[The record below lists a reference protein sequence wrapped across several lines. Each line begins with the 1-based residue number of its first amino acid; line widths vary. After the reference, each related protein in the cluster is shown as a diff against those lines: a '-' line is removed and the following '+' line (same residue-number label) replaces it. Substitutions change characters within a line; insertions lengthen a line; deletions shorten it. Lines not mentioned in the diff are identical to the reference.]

1 LPALAGRLGRRSTDT
16 GKLGSGR
23 EFDPPD
29 CNFPD
34 CWMSV
39 FRLLQIAE
47 PGRRGHNVAPFFIPY
62 MWKVLPVTQKP
73 DQCLGEWIDREAI
86 AEAMIPL
93 IGQLYRNNNV
103 VTSIHGRGLINRSV
117 IAIMKAHRF
126 ARHRMA
132 DDAELSVHETFP
144 ILKAMSELKLGA
156 ASVDLGKM
164 VAKFKAEGN
173 GRSIEDFV
181 KAELAEVVGKQNGD
195 AREGTDVVLYGFGRI
210 GRLLARILIEKTGGG
225 DGLRLRAIVVRK
237 GAENDLVKRASLL
250 RRDSVHGPFDGTIT
264 IDEENNTLTANGNL
278 IQVIYSNDPASID
291 YTQYGIKNALLVDNT
306 GKWRDAEGL
315 GQHLKCPGIDRV
327 VLTAPGKGALKNIV
341 HGINHSDIGADDK
354 IISAASCTTNAIVPV
369 LKAVNDQYGIVNGHV
384 ETVHSYTNDQNL
396 IDNFH
401 KGSRRGRSAP
411 LNMVITETGA
421 ATAAAKALPV
431 LKGKLT
437 GNAIRVPTPNVSM
450 AILNL
455 NLEKA
460 TTREEINEYLRQM
473 AMHSDLQKQIDFVSS
488 QEVVSTDFVGSR
500 HAGVVD
506 AEATICND
514 NRVVLY
520 VWYDNEFGYSCQV
533 VRVMEDMAGVNPP
546 AFPR

>member
-1 LPALAGRLGRRSTDT
+1 
-16 GKLGSGR
+16 
-23 EFDPPD
+23 
-29 CNFPD
+29 
-34 CWMSV
+34 M
-39 FRLLQIAE
+39 
-47 PGRRGHNVAPFFIPY
+47 
-62 MWKVLPVTQKP
+62 TQKP
-73 DQCLGEWIDREAI
+73 DQCLGEWIDREAL

-93 IGQLYRNNNV
+93 IGQLYRNNKV
-103 VTSIHGRGLINRSV
+103 VTSIYGRGLINRSV
-117 IAIMKAHRF
+117 IGILKAHRF
-126 ARHRMA
+126 ARQI
-132 DDAELSVHETFP
+132 DDAELSVHDTFP
-144 ILKAMSELKLGA
+144 ILQVMSQLELGA
-156 ASVDLGKM
+156 ASVDLGRLA
-164 VAKFKAEGN
+164 VKFKHEAN
-173 GRSIEDFV
+173 GRSVEQFV
-181 KAELAEVVGKQNGD
+181 REELADVAGKQGSNGHQ
-195 AREGTDVVLYGFGRI
+195 GTDVVLYGFGRI

-250 RRDSVHGPFDGTIT
+250 RRDSVHGSFNGTIT
-264 IDEENNTLTANGNL
+264 IDEENNTILANGNL
-278 IQVIYSNDPASID
+278 IQVIYSNDPTTVD
-291 YTQYGIKNALLVDNT
+291 YTAYGIQDAIVVDNT

-315 GQHLKCPGIDRV
+315 GQHLKCPGVARV
-327 VLTAPGKGALKNIV
+327 ILTAPGKGEIKNIV
-341 HGINHSDIGADDK
+341 HGINHQLITADDK
-354 IISAASCTTNAIVPV
+354 ILSAASCTTNAIVPV
-369 LKAVNDQYGIVNGHV
+369 LKAVYDKFGIVHGHV

-401 KGSRRGRSAP
+401 KGNRRGRSAA

-455 NLEKA
+455 ALEKA
-460 TTREEINEYLRQM
+460 TSREEINEYLRHM
-473 AMHSDLQKQIDFVSS
+473 ALHSELHKQIDFTNSP
-488 QEVVSTDFVGSR
+488 EVVSTDFVGSR
-500 HAGVVD
+500 HAGIVD

-533 VRVMEDMAGVNPP
+533 VRVLEDMAGVNPP

>member
-1 LPALAGRLGRRSTDT
+1 
-16 GKLGSGR
+16 
-23 EFDPPD
+23 
-29 CNFPD
+29 
-34 CWMSV
+34 
-39 FRLLQIAE
+39 
-47 PGRRGHNVAPFFIPY
+47 

-73 DQCLGEWIDREAI
+73 DQCLGEWIDREAL
-86 AEAMIPL
+86 AEAMIPM

-103 VTSIHGRGLINRSV
+103 VTSIYGRGLINRSV
-117 IAIMKAHRF
+117 IDILKAHRF
-126 ARHRMA
+126 ARHRLA
-132 DDAELSVHETFP
+132 DDKELSVHDTFP
-144 ILKAMSELKLGA
+144 ILKTMSELKLGA

-164 VAKFKAEGN
+164 VGKFKAEGE
-173 GRSIEDFV
+173 GRSIEQFV
-181 KAELAEVVGKQNGD
+181 KDELVEVVGAQNSAG
-195 AREGTDVVLYGFGRI
+195 REGTDVVLYGFGRI

-237 GAENDLVKRASLL
+237 GASNDLVKRASLL
-250 RRDSVHGPFDGTIT
+250 RRDSVHGKFNGTIT

-278 IQVIYSNDPASID
+278 IQIIYAKSPTEVD

-306 GKWRDAEGL
+306 GVWRDAEGL
-315 GQHLKCPGIDRV
+315 GQHLACPGIDRV

-341 HGINHSDIGADDK
+341 HGINHGEISADDK

-401 KGSRRGRSAP
+401 KGSRRGRSAA

-506 AEATICND
+506 AEATIAND